1 MKYLREMNEHSIS
14 QVFLRLILYCTDKR
28 KAIIIGRE
36 NYMR

>member
-1 MKYLREMNEHSIS
+1 MNTVS

>member
-1 MKYLREMNEHSIS
+1 MKTITITYDT
-14 QVFLRLILYCTDKR
+14 QVITDKR